1 MDEVKFGE
9 ILLPGDED
17 TQSRREKTVRQKF
30 WPTFRRAV
38 RQIPFSRDVVAG
50 FYCALDPQ
58 TPTKVRGVLL
68 AALAYFVMPVDIIP
82 DIFAVIFALAMT
94 VIPASPAGTR
104 ISNAP
109 ASTPPKPARI
119 FAGLRAGRNGRIVA
133 LAHIVLAYGRSSLAP
148 IDRRYSPRSQTSIS
162 PASRLSQAK

>member
-1 MDEVKFGE
+1 MDEVKYGE

-17 TQSRREKTVRQKF
+17 TQNRREETVRQKF

-58 TPTKVRGVLL
+58 TPARVRGVLL

-82 DIFAVIFALAMT
+82 DIFAVIGFSDDIAVLSAAFAMVRGNIRPSHYEA
-94 VIPASPAGTR
+94 AD
-104 ISNAP
+104 
-109 ASTPPKPARI
+109 
-119 FAGLRAGRNGRIVA
+119 
-133 LAHIVLAYGRSSLAP
+133 HVLADHSEDGMKT
-148 IDRRYSPRSQTSIS
+148 I
-162 PASRLSQAK
+162 